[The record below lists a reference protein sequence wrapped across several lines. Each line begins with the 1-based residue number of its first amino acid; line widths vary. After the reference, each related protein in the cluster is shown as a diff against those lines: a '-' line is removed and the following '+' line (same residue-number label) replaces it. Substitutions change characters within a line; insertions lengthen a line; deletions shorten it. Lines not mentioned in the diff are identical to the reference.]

1 LIAHILNG
9 EDYSKVKQVA
19 KENVKAVLSDNK
31 ILISIPFVAL
41 IQMLKADPQIV
52 KLIQNIPSA
61 NDGEHKDNN
70 NIIKYLES
78 NKDRIIDLSKKNYE
92 NLVEVFTNNSL
103 DTAASSSNPPFFLPL
118 SSATLPKIS
127 NQSDKYRI
135 EQSESFRNNKGDIA
149 D

>member
-1 LIAHILNG
+1 
-9 EDYSKVKQVA
+9 
-19 KENVKAVLSDNK
+19 
-31 ILISIPFVAL
+31 
-41 IQMLKADPQIV
+41 MLKADPQIV

-78 NKDRIIDLSKKNYE
+78 NKDRIINLSKKNYE